1 MSAIRCLSG
10 SSTEKCFYNF
20 VYESKKLCQGFLW
33 FSAHGDCTRKKKSR
47 QTPYSAAIISC
58 HISCFDKRKHHATPG
73 RYTSARQPRMI
84 RKCDQRSVNMS
95 KVNSCRKLG
104 VNMDN
109 TRKWRGITKKC
120 VCKCWYSCLLD
131 TGYFE
136 NWICFF
142 EFNTRSPLPNSILT
156 QVSCLHNSIVRA
168 WTVAGKAGV
177 CLPQIICRQS
187 DSSHELTGVVI
198 GPMHGY
204 FQQISWFGIL
214 PNSVIDNLY
223 FTALEV
229 RACQAVWLSAW
240 PRTEE
245 WKTKKSCYIKC
256 DGNFFPSNLPS
267 ESLNKHTG
275 WCERK

>member
-1 MSAIRCLSG
+1 MSRISVIQCPRRLHA
-10 SSTEKCFYNF
+10 E
-20 VYESKKLCQGFLW
+20 
-33 FSAHGDCTRKKKSR
+33 KKSR

-73 RYTSARQPRMI
+73 RYTSARQPRI
-84 RKCDQRSVNMS
+84 RKWLDQRSVNMS

-131 TGYFE
+131 TSYFE

-198 GPMHGY
+198 GHMHGY
-204 FQQISWFGIL
+204 FQRISWFGML
-214 PNSVIDNLY
+214 PNSAIDNLY

-240 PRTEE
+240 SRTEE

-256 DGNFFPSNLPS
+256 DGNFFPSNLPKRIF
-267 ESLNKHTG
+267 EQTHRMVWKEINRL
-275 WCERK
+275 